1 MYKLILLS
9 ILISFSIYSG
19 EVKVLTWNI
28 QNIGSCKML
37 GESCS
42 SRRKEEMSEMIQIE
56 ISRILKGYD
65 IIFIQELSTS
75 SSVSKDD
82 INAFVNSLQAGYK
95 WKVSKNVG
103 TTSGNSERFLVL
115 YNPTKLTFES
125 ETYIEED
132 CISRSPYIIKFKE
145 TPIYFATTHIKAKKK
160 AIIPELSCI
169 ESGLIGVFPK
179 WVLLGDMNAD
189 CNYFPKYRGAIGRTV
204 FKDAKWY
211 VNRGMNTTVAKT
223 SCAYDRII
231 SDKTTI
237 GRDVNVVRPIST
249 NPDLPEKKVSD
260 HYPVEIVFE
269 Y

>member
-1 MYKLILLS
+1 MYQLILLS
-9 ILISFSIYSG
+9 ILFSFSISSG
-19 EVKVLTWNI
+19 EVRVLTWNI
-28 QNIGSCKML
+28 QNVGSCKML
-37 GESCS
+37 GENCS
-42 SRRKEEMSEMIQIE
+42 SRTSEETSGLIQIE

-115 YNPTKLTFES
+115 YNPVKLTFES
-125 ETYIEED
+125 ESYIEED

-169 ESGLIGVFPK
+169 ESGIINIFPK
-179 WVLLGDMNAD
+179 WVVLGDMNAD
-189 CNYFPKYRGAIGRTV
+189 CNYFPKYRGPIGRIV

-211 VNRGMNTTVAKT
+211 VNRGMDTSVAKT
-223 SCAYDRII
+223 NCAYDRII

-237 GRDVNVVRPIST
+237 GRDVNVIRPIST

-260 HYPVEIVFE
+260 HYPVEIIFE

>member
-1 MYKLILLS
+1 MYKLILLT
-9 ILISFSIYSG
+9 IFFSLSLFSG
-19 EVKVLTWNI
+19 EVKILTWNI

-42 SRRKEEMSEMIQIE
+42 SRSAEEMSALVQTE

-115 YNPTKLTFES
+115 YNPSKLTFEK
-125 ETYIEED
+125 EAYIEED

-145 TPIYFATTHIKAKKK
+145 TPIYFVTTHIKAKKK

-169 ESGLIGVFPK
+169 ESGLMDVLPR
-179 WVLLGDMNAD
+179 WVVLGDMNAD
-189 CNYFPKYRGAIGRTV
+189 CNYFPKYRGAISHIV
-204 FKDAKWY
+204 FKGAKWY
-211 VNRGMNTTVAKT
+211 VNRGMDTSVART
-223 SCAYDRII
+223 NCAYDRII
-231 SDKTTI
+231 SDKITI
-237 GRDVNVVRPIST
+237 GRDVNVIRPIST

-260 HYPVEIVFE
+260 HYPVEIFFE